1 MTTEYFQNRA
11 VHLDNIWTRAEVAK
25 TAQQIHGVIQA
36 TQNLG
41 AHRVLQEKGCPLAGE
56 HHKVPVLGV
65 S

>member
-25 TAQQIHGVIQA
+25 TAQQIHGVTQA
-36 TQNLG
+36 TQHLG
-41 AHRVLQEKGCPLAGE
+41 AHRVLQERGWLMVQE
-56 HHKVPVLGV
+56 HKKVTVLGV